1 MKRLKYFFLVTDIGF
16 ILYWTITLFQVIPDE
31 FLFKDYKNPILI
43 SWNWSFLPIDLLV
56 SFTGISGL
64 YLNKKRHRAWKVLSL
79 LSLTLTFCSGLMA
92 ISFWALRKDFDL
104 SWWGANMYL
113 MIYPMFFLKGLVKD
127 LTEKTVHGGT

>member
-56 SFTGISGL
+56 SFTGLSGL
-64 YLNKKRHRAWKVLSL
+64 YLYKKRHRAWKVLSL